1 MNDSTSSG
9 RTALSVVDFR
19 RFWLAALVSNTGT
32 WMQAAAIP
40 YVVFEISGTAAS
52 VGVTGLFQYLPF
64 MVMGAV
70 GGTLADRMPRR
81 RLLLGTQVA
90 MMVSAASL
98 WVLVASGHATVT
110 GITVLA
116 FLFGLL
122 NGLAV
127 PVWQSFIVE
136 LVPRDLLLGAVT
148 LNSTQFNAARAA
160 GPFLAGIVIATLG
173 VEAAFAIN
181 ALSFVAVIGVLVVI
195 RSSGKERPGGG
206 SGEGGGAISGLGEAL
221 RHILASPAI
230 LACCTAIIAVAGLGS
245 PLFNFLPVYGEEEFG
260 VRGWQ
265 LGLLLGAGGIGSLLF
280 APAVLKVAPTLPRA
294 RLLTG
299 FMGVYGLSVAAVGL
313 SPGYW
318 AAVAALLV
326 FGGCYLGIA
335 STINTTIQLVVH
347 DHLRGKVIAIYL
359 MCLTG
364 ALPLGL
370 LAWGFVA
377 DGVGLRVTTVG
388 AGILLVLATAVLA
401 ATGRFT
407 VMAQA
412 DDARDAAAGVRTG
425 GGGES
430 VG

>member
-1 MNDSTSSG
+1 S
-9 RTALSVVDFR
+9 ALRVVDYR

-40 YVVFEISGTAAS
+40 YVVFEITGTAGS

-64 MVMGAV
+64 MIMGAV
-70 GGTLADRMPRR
+70 GGTLADRFPRR
-81 RLLLGTQVA
+81 RLLLVTQVA
-90 MMVSAASL
+90 MMISAGSL
-98 WVLVASGHATVT
+98 WALVASGRATVV
-110 GITVLA
+110 GITLLA

-127 PVWQSFIVE
+127 PVWQSFVVE
-136 LVPRDLLLGAVT
+136 LVPRDLLLNAVT

-160 GPFLAGIVIATLG
+160 GPFLAGLVIATLG

-181 ALSFVAVIGVLVVI
+181 ALSFVAVIAVLLVI
-195 RSSGKERPGGG
+195 RSAGGARPGDGTQNA
-206 SGEGGGAISGLGEAL
+206 EGAIAGLGEAA
-221 RHILASPAI
+221 RHILATPAI
-230 LACCTAIIAVAGLGS
+230 LACCISIIAVAGLGS
-245 PLFNFLPVYGEEEFG
+245 PLFNFLPVYGEEEFA
-260 VRGWQ
+260 VQGWQ

-280 APAVLKVAPTLPRA
+280 APAVLKVAPRLPRA
-294 RLLTG
+294 GLLAG

-313 SPGYW
+313 SPGYA

-370 LAWGFVA
+370 LGWGFMA
-377 DGVGLRVTTVG
+377 DAVGLRATTVG
-388 AGILLVLATAVLA
+388 AGILLVLATVLLA
-401 ATGRFT
+401 GTGRFS
-407 VMAQA
+407 VMADA
-412 DDARDAAAGVRTG
+412 DEARDHASGAGVRDRVTPPP
-425 GGGES
+425 
-430 VG
+430 